1 MVTTETNESEN
12 LGTIK
17 DLERIKSVV
26 DAVISKVR
34 QCPVNISSSTA
45 CCIVNILGNLR
56 DIYGA
61 AENAETRAAF
71 DALTK

>member
-1 MVTTETNESEN
+1 MVTTEANESEN

-17 DLERIKSVV
+17 DLGHIKIVV

-34 QCPVNISSSTA
+34 QCPVNIADKTA
-45 CCIVNILGNLR
+45 YCIVKILDNLR

-61 AENAETRAAF
+61 AENAETRAAL
-71 DALTK
+71 DELIK